1 MYDSHVWIAQ
11 SHLTELPN
19 LTLWKP
25 FSFSYG
31 KTLRT
36 FLISILVPIPP
47 YMSVRPWNWL
57 KSFTLKPSNSNPKII
72 IDPILSDLQIKPG
85 SIGDGDTRTSPA
97 AVEADTIGTI
107 FKTYNFGIEWN
118 LISKKFYIATLSQ
131 NLKFNFISVFSIT
144 IYCVFRYL
152 NKSSTRKRLNQNESF
167 LNKTQKFLM

>member
-1 MYDSHVWIAQ
+1 MSRYLHTCQLGLEIGWQVLHW
-11 SHLTELPN
+11 E
-19 LTLWKP
+19 
-25 FSFSYG
+25 
-31 KTLRT
+31 
-36 FLISILVPIPP
+36 PP
-47 YMSVRPWNWL
+47 
-57 KSFTLKPSNSNPKII
+57 KIQLKPSNSNPKII